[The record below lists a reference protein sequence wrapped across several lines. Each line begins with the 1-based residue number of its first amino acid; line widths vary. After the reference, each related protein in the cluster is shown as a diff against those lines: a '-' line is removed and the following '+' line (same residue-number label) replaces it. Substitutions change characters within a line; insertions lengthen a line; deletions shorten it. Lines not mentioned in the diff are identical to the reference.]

1 MPLRAKVTN
10 PAFRA
15 AASLSTTPDIPKELP
30 GDEPDDVLFNS
41 IYGLRSIELN
51 RPKKLNSLN
60 GSMARKIFPRLKEWE
75 KSQIANIVLISGAGS
90 KALCAGGDVAAL
102 ALQNES
108 GPEGQKASTDFFG
121 LEFRLDHTI
130 ATYSKPV
137 ISFMDGIT
145 MGGGVGLSM
154 HAPFRIATERT
165 VFAMPE
171 TTIGYFPDVGGSFFL
186 PRLDGET
193 GTYLALTSERLN
205 GVQALYAGIATHYLH
220 SSVLSNVTQRLSELV
235 FPDHVGLPERLQTVN
250 KTMAEYSL
258 GLPSLQEEPI
268 LMAGELRKAIDR
280 CFSFNTVEEIFA
292 ALENETE
299 QKEWAQKTLKTLS
312 SRSPTSL
319 KVTLRQM
326 RLGKKWS
333 ISETFQREHQVA
345 ANFMRHPDFVEGVKA
360 RLMSK
365 PPRQAEW
372 QPATLAEVSNDTVES
387 FFAIP
392 EGESRLQLLSE
403 GDYTSYPHEQLAL
416 PSENEIEKFVR
427 NHGTSAPQVIS
438 EFAQRWNQKEGVR
451 EKVSEVL
458 SRRTKRTEKGIEWV

>member
-10 PAFRA
+10 PAFGA
-15 AASLSTTPDIPKELP
+15 TASMSTSPVPKEKR
-30 GDEPDDVLFNS
+30 GDEPDDVLFNQL
-41 IYGLRSIELN
+41 YGLRSIELN

-60 GSMARKIFPRLKEWE
+60 GSMVRKIFPRLKEWE
-75 KSQIANIVLISGAGS
+75 KSHLANIILISGAGS

-102 ALQNES
+102 ALQNE
-108 GPEGQKASTDFFG
+108 EGQRGQQASTDFFG
-121 LEFRLDHTI
+121 LEYGLDHTI

-154 HAPFRIATERT
+154 HAPFRIATEKT

-171 TTIGYFPDVGGSFFL
+171 TTIGFFPDVGGSFFL

-205 GVQALYAGIATHYLH
+205 GVQALYSGIATHYLH
-220 SSVLSNVTQRLSELV
+220 SSVLANVTQRLSELT
-235 FPDHVGLPERLQTVN
+235 FADNLGLQDRLDAVN
-250 KTMAEYSL
+250 KTMAEFSL

-268 LMAGELRKAIDR
+268 LLAGGIRAAIDR
-280 CFSFNTVEEIFA
+280 CFQFNEVEEIFA
-292 ALENETE
+292 ALEKEQE

-319 KVTLRQM
+319 KVTLRQL
-326 RLGKKWS
+326 RLGKKWG
-333 ISETFQREHQVA
+333 ITETFQREHDIA

-372 QPATLAEVSNDTVES
+372 SPATLAEVTTEVVDK
-387 FFAIP
+387 FFTAP
-392 EGESRLQLLSE
+392 EDQEKLQLFSE
-403 GDYTSYPHEQLAL
+403 GDYHQYPHQRFAL
-416 PSENEIEKFVR
+416 PSEAEIEAHVRARRRGADDVINHFVEESG
-427 NHGTSAPQVIS
+427 H
-438 EFAQRWNQKEGVR
+438 KEGVA

-458 SRRTKRTEKGIEWV
+458 GRRLKKEGGEWKWI